1 MTNINFEDKPNAI
14 NDLNAACD
22 DVECEV
28 ASLQEKNEKISKYNA
43 EIEGQLHKMVIHCRT
58 LESRIEQLE
67 TENKK
72 QVEEKHEQYIENL
85 ELRRIIKRWA

>member
-1 MTNINFEDKPNAI
+1 MTNINYEDVPNTI

-43 EIEGQLHKMVIHCRT
+43 EIEEQLHEMVVHCRM
-58 LESRIEQLE
+58 LESQNEKLKEENE
-67 TENKK
+67 THIK
-72 QVEEKHEQYIENL
+72 QKNEIGIENMY
-85 ELRRIIKRWA
+85 LRNLLKRWA

>member
-28 ASLQEKNEKISKYNA
+28 ASLREKFEQVNQYN
-43 EIEGQLHKMVIHCRT
+43 IELEAKQHEAVSYYRSLEVKMER
-58 LESRIEQLE
+58 LEE
-67 TENKK
+67 ENKK
-72 QVEEKHEQYIENL
+72 LIEEKHEQYIENL